1 MRLCKAIYLDI
12 DTDFMILEL
21 SLTQRIEQKIGTEVV
36 MIRVMIRM
44 MIRMMIRVMIRRMV
58 RIVFLR
64 GHLVTYISSS

>member
-44 MIRMMIRVMIRRMV
+44 MIRVMIRRMV